1 MSPSHVAALN
11 DALQKT
17 VARRRSAAYQREH
30 EPAFA
35 ERLEGANARI
45 FHLLDEDPLFLDLL
59 DYAPMMAYVHGLF
72 NDMPHLHS
80 TDAFC
85 EVEKGD
91 YHGLGWHIDGIQDGF
106 RHLGWPMCGSELS
119 FRHPEVPFRVWL
131 SPRSPASSFLSCFSN
146 RCYRVAKSISPP

>member
-1 MSPSHVAALN
+1 MIKNTHHPTAAERFFFDNNGYLLLEDFLSPSHVAALN

-17 VARRRSAAYQREH
+17 VARRHSAAYQREH

-91 YHGLGWHIDGIQDGF
+91 YHGLGWHIDLF
-106 RHLGWPMCGSELS
+106 
-119 FRHPEVPFRVWL
+119 F
-131 SPRSPASSFLSCFSN
+131 
-146 RCYRVAKSISPP
+146 